1 MTKSLIG
8 TDFYY
13 NAANAPQKVGYVS
26 PAEKRFIK
34 KTNIENKQKKLN
46 AFRLEAQSLLNNM
59 CHAPHP
65 QRDLEQFKK
74 LLKKAPSV
82 LLCTSEDIELAY
94 GSLTKTTIP
103 KRWHKLFGTAS
114 NSAQKIILHD
124 LILECR
130 NVHRKLNGDVFAI
143 STTLSKHIESIG
155 VFDDV
160 KIDSPPGISL

>member
-74 LLKKAPSV
+74 LLKKHHRYYYAHLKILNWLMAPSQKPP
-82 LLCTSEDIELAY
+82 S
-94 GSLTKTTIP
+94 P
-103 KRWHKLFGTAS
+103 K
-114 NSAQKIILHD
+114 D
-124 LILECR
+124 
-130 NVHRKLNGDVFAI
+130 
-143 STTLSKHIESIG
+143 
-155 VFDDV
+155 
-160 KIDSPPGISL
+160 GISCLAPLPIQHKKSFCTI